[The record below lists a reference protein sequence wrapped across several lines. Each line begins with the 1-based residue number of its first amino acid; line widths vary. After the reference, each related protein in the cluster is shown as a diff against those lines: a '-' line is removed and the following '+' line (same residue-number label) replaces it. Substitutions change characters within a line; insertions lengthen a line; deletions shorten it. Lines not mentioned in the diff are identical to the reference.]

1 VSAGCRI
8 RDCLAL
14 PAQIRYFAHHKPGY
28 RNGALKNMCS
38 CGLFIG
44 VLGLSLLVPPAAIS
58 SGPSVAAEADA
69 RVFAA
74 RGVVREL
81 SYADQTVTIRH
92 EAVSN
97 YMGAMIMPFKVRN
110 TSEMAGLHPG
120 DQVTFRLHV
129 TQTDSWVDQI
139 NRTGA
144 VAPVETKPPVPAPP
158 SVHPRDPLWF
168 YNFTN
173 ELGRPVS
180 LNSFHGQALAI
191 TFIYTRCP
199 LPNYC
204 PRLSRNFQEA
214 SKKLESLPGA
224 PTNWHFLSIS
234 FDSEYD
240 TPEVLKDYGNSYQYH
255 PAHWSF
261 LTGPPDKIAELAR
274 VSGVTYEYDEGL
286 INHNFRTLIV
296 DGNGHLQMIFP
307 ISGDFSDSIVTELI
321 KAAAVTNQP
330 ASR

>member
-1 VSAGCRI
+1 
-8 RDCLAL
+8 
-14 PAQIRYFAHHKPGY
+14 
-28 RNGALKNMCS
+28 M
-38 CGLFIG
+38 FIG
-44 VLGLSLLVPPAAIS
+44 VFGLSLLVLPNAKSSESAA
-58 SGPSVAAEADA
+58 ATEADV

-74 RGVVREL
+74 KGVVREL
-81 SYADQTVTIRH
+81 SRDEQTVTIRH
-92 EAVSN
+92 EAISN
-97 YMGAMIMPFKVRN
+97 YMGAMIMPFKVKDA
-110 TSEMAGLHPG
+110 SVLAGLQPG
-120 DQVTFRLHV
+120 DKVTFWLHV
-129 TQTDSWVDQI
+129 TRTDSWVDQI
-139 NRTGA
+139 TRIGM
-144 VAPVETKPPVPAPP
+144 VKSSAPKPTASAPP
-158 SVHPRDPLWF
+158 SVHPRDPLWY

-180 LNSFHGQALAI
+180 LSSFHGQALAI

-204 PRLSRNFQEA
+204 PRLSKNFQEA
-214 SKKLESLPGA
+214 SQKLAATPGA

-240 TPEVLKDYGNSYQYH
+240 SPEVLKAYGNSYQYD

-274 VSGVTYEYDEGL
+274 VSGVNYEYDAGL

-307 ISGDFSDSIVTELI
+307 TSGDFSDSIVTEII

-330 ASR
+330 AGS